1 VRISEKLTAVAM
13 AFGVALVLAIT
24 PTKSDAATVL
34 SNNEVKL
41 VQESWTVIE
50 KQMPGAIERFYRRYF
65 QLDPAA
71 KSLFDEKT
79 MRVQYDAF
87 ANILADVAEN
97 SDDLAQFSNRMKR
110 LGALHENLGA
120 EPHQFALF
128 GVAFVDTLR
137 LELKAEFKPRARTA
151 WNKIFYELSKM
162 MEAGYSG

>member
-1 VRISEKLTAVAM
+1 MRISNRLMATITAL
-13 AFGVALVLAIT
+13 GVALVLAIA

-41 VQESWTVIE
+41 VQESWAVIE
-50 KQMPGAIERFYRRYF
+50 PQIPTVVDKFYRRYF

-71 KSLFDEKT
+71 KALFDAGT
-79 MRVQYDAF
+79 MKVQLDAL
-87 ANILADVAEN
+87 ANVLSDVAIGA
-97 SDDLAQFSNRMKR
+97 DDMGQFASRLKR

-137 LELKAEFKPRARTA
+137 LELKSEFKPRARTA
-151 WNKIFYELSKM
+151 WNKIFYEMSKM
-162 MEAGYSG
+162 MEAGYTK

>member
-1 VRISEKLTAVAM
+1 MRISDKLTGLAM
-13 AFGVALVLAIT
+13 ALGVAILMALA
-24 PTKSDAATVL
+24 PAKSDAATVL
-34 SNNEVKL
+34 SEDEVTL
-41 VQESWTVIE
+41 VQESWSVIE
-50 KQMPGAIERFYRRYF
+50 KQMPDAIERFYRRYF

-71 KSLFDEKT
+71 KALFDERT
-79 MRVQYDAF
+79 MKVQYAAF
-87 ANILADVAEN
+87 SNILADVASN

-110 LGALHENLGA
+110 LGTLHQNLGA

-162 MEAGYSG
+162 MEAGYAE